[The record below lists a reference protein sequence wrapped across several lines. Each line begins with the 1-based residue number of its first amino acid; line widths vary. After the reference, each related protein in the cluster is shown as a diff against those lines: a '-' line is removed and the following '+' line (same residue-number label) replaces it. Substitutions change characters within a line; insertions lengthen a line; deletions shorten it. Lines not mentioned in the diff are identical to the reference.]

1 MPQLDSATFFS
12 QYIWLV
18 VFYIGFYLLL
28 VQTFLPQMARIL
40 KTRAAL
46 LKAPTDIQAGT
57 SHTALLAARETT
69 SVTALKASKG
79 ALAQGFHSLHTWVR
93 TTHTGLQNAKATQ
106 AYRRLLQK
114 NAKLQ
119 ACVHKDVKT
128 LLPVTLWK
136 GTYTDARV
144 HTFHTKSTLAACVA

>member
-1 MPQLDSATFFS
+1 MPQLDIATFFS

-18 VFYIGFYLLL
+18 LFYIGFYLLL

-46 LKAPTDIQAGT
+46 LQAPTDTQAGS

-69 SVTALKASKG
+69 SVTALKASKA

-93 TTHTGLQNAKATQ
+93 TTHTGLQDAKATH
-106 AYRRLLQK
+106 AYTSLLQE
-114 NAKLQ
+114 NAQLQ
-119 ACVHKDVKT
+119 ACLQKDVKA
-128 LLPVTLWK
+128 LLPVTLSE
-136 GTYTDARV
+136 GTYTDARL